1 MKSSFISVC
10 WINCSLRH
18 PFLLMLISHEQRAL
32 IKCTVC
38 AIINIGCCKG
48 TGEVFTH
55 LSPSNLAKVHLNKD
69 MNLQINSKCT
79 IWHFLYATQQNQ
91 AYMIILIFHNQ
102 STGCNF
108 MMDGLYL
115 CVHTVLDFCWRLFII
130 TSIRKHEKIISLR
143 KIK

>member
-1 MKSSFISVC
+1 METVPHITMFTQTPLLTKMKEFIICNYIYVYVTNDKKHIGVVPNLLINSQAYRLQCFINQAKIGFDLKMKSSFISVC

-55 LSPSNLAKVHLNKD
+55 LSPSNLDKVHF
-69 MNLQINSKCT
+69 T
-79 IWHFLYATQQNQ
+79 
-91 AYMIILIFHNQ
+91 
-102 STGCNF
+102 
-108 MMDGLYL
+108 
-115 CVHTVLDFCWRLFII
+115 
-130 TSIRKHEKIISLR
+130 
-143 KIK
+143 